1 MEKLIQLRTF
11 RKEATNQFNEL
22 ISNVR
27 KDKDKSYIEL
37 IDPFD
42 DEYSEIISDT
52 QIDTLKIFENRF
64 EMAKYIYEI
73 INQAFPDRKSKSPF
87 INNPDFWSWLAFI
100 YLEQLTKNFTV
111 KNIMRRNEHYIPA
124 IGRFRKTWSQIPI
137 HYRHSI
143 REPYRI
149 FSQFGENSKIYFNPK
164 DVCFAGNMI
173 ETLRSRKATAN
184 HPTIND
190 YVNLKYDRGDG
201 FAKSGASTKVVP
213 DKGTGKSSTV
223 RLGKIYKRLNKNYC
237 AKELSSIQIAEKV
250 GPGFE
255 I

>member
-64 EMAKYIYEI
+64 ELAKYIYEI

-100 YLEQLTKNFTV
+100 YLEQLTKNF
-111 KNIMRRNEHYIPA
+111 
-124 IGRFRKTWSQIPI
+124 
-137 HYRHSI
+137 
-143 REPYRI
+143 
-149 FSQFGENSKIYFNPK
+149 
-164 DVCFAGNMI
+164 
-173 ETLRSRKATAN
+173 
-184 HPTIND
+184 
-190 YVNLKYDRGDG
+190 
-201 FAKSGASTKVVP
+201 
-213 DKGTGKSSTV
+213 
-223 RLGKIYKRLNKNYC
+223 
-237 AKELSSIQIAEKV
+237 
-250 GPGFE
+250 
-255 I
+255 